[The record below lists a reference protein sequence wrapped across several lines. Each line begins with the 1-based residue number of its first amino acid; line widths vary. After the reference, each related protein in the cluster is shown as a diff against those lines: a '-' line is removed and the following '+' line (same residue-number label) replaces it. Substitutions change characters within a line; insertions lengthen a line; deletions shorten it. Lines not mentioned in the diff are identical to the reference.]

1 MTQERTEKMN
11 FDEKVGQITLGH
23 PYDNIHDESCI
34 GEFWIIYL
42 KTNEKTTNLIIIRQI
57 FEEW

>member
-1 MTQERTEKMN
+1 MTQDRTEKMN

-34 GEFWIIYL
+34 GEFEAFIL
-42 KTNEKTTNLIIIRQI
+42 KLKEIRQI
-57 FEEW
+57 END

>member
-1 MTQERTEKMN
+1 MI

-34 GEFWIIYL
+34 GEFRIIDL
-42 KTNEKTTNLIIIRQI
+42 KTNKKSINLIK
-57 FEEW
+57 